1 MSQLHQVV
9 KVLPG
14 PGAQVEGVAG
24 VVGCNALQLRGS
36 PAHNEDSLHEGG
48 DVTPPVSRHHGHP
61 GPEGRLTADL
71 LLVEDNDGVLVV
83 VVPTE
88 TSGHHGHVLTN
99 FSTASIED
107 TLTRVQFC
115 LSAPHLGPDSHLGK
129 SSSRNSSQDVKSWQ
143 TASSYHLGRIFI
155 VVDCQ
160 HVRLQLYQVHFKQ
173 SDRKWH
179 LSMQPILLVLLY
191 SANRFDCPTKQA

>member
-14 PGAQVEGVAG
+14 PGAQVVGVTG
-24 VVGCNALQLRGS
+24 VVGDDALQGRG
-36 PAHNEDSLHEGG
+36 ATADDEDRLHEGG
-48 DVTPPVSRHHGHP
+48 DVTPPVSRHHGHTR
-61 GPEGRLTADL
+61 PEGRLTADL

-99 FSTASIED
+99 FSTAPVED
-107 TLTRVQFC
+107 RFTGFDFC
-115 LSAPHLGPDSHLGK
+115 VSLSPHLGPDSHLGK

-143 TASSYHLGRIFI
+143 TASSYHLGRMFI
-155 VVDCQ
+155 AVHCQ
-160 HVRLQLYQVHFKQ
+160 HFMLKLYQVHFKQ

-179 LSMQPILLVLLY
+179 LSIQPILLVLLY
-191 SANRFDCPTKQA
+191 SANKLD